1 MPSLRGLA
9 RAVGYAVLGGLIG
22 FTALIVAQAFRPRLE
37 IPIVVDRSLPWV
49 LFRGFYGIETYRGP
63 AGFAYTH
70 PRADIRLPGLDRNV
84 AWTFTV
90 TGRATRP
97 PEAGGQELAVFC
109 DGVVAGRH
117 QLSGSVDA
125 LSVTA
130 PPRKTPGLWLALK
143 VDPAQTIGNEVPLDV
158 GLQVLR
164 VDLAPQ
170 GFAWPTRQAMRAA
183 VAAGLATGFGV
194 GLLGLGLPLT
204 AGLLLLQG
212 IACAVLATH
221 GIGAFPPFTDH
232 VQSFAIAAAL
242 VLLAAATL
250 SRAWRR
256 PPAHTWLAALALT
269 AVVVVIRL
277 LVLVHPSSQAG
288 DSGFHL
294 TRFAGVLE
302 GRFFFLSDA
311 PGGQFPY
318 PVGLYVLASWMREL
332 MRDQVLL
339 LRAIAAVADAGAG
352 LLLFLFVRRQ
362 TLSPGAAMAT
372 LVLYFATPIGFQT
385 QARAYLTNA
394 FAHAAATASLSL
406 FGPAAAGLVETVRVT
421 GFGATAALAMLSH
434 VSSAVTLSASV
445 AVLALI
451 WIWPGHPPS
460 WRRAGVWALAAL
472 VLAAGASW
480 AVYYRHFDGLYRA
493 RPSAPAVEAA
503 SEAAPLLPAR
513 PAPRVP
519 VQRYEP
525 HQTQWAPGWPALA
538 SRAGAAPVYAWRAYG
553 PGVLALAAVG
563 FPVAWRR
570 RRVDPVASL
579 ALCTT
584 AVCAGFLVLGLL
596 SPIDLRYYLAAH
608 PAIAM
613 LGGLGAAAGH
623 DAGGLKRL
631 AAWLT
636 LAAAGAAGIAYWF
649 SWLA

>member
-63 AGFAYTH
+63 AGFAYPH
-70 PRADIRLPGLDRNV
+70 PTADIRLPGLDRNV

-250 SRAWRR
+250 GRAWRR

-269 AVVVVIRL
+269 AVVAVIRL

-372 LVLYFATPIGFQT
+372 LVLYLATPIGFQT
-385 QARAYLTNA
+385 QARAS
-394 FAHAAATASLSL
+394 FDQC
-406 FGPAAAGLVETVRVT
+406 VRPCRRHRQPEPVR
-421 GFGATAALAMLSH
+421 
-434 VSSAVTLSASV
+434 
-445 AVLALI
+445 
-451 WIWPGHPPS
+451 PGS
-460 WRRAGVWALAAL
+460 
-472 VLAAGASW
+472 
-480 AVYYRHFDGLYRA
+480 D
-493 RPSAPAVEAA
+493 RP
-503 SEAAPLLPAR
+503 
-513 PAPRVP
+513 
-519 VQRYEP
+519 
-525 HQTQWAPGWPALA
+525 G
-538 SRAGAAPVYAWRAYG
+538 
-553 PGVLALAAVG
+553 
-563 FPVAWRR
+563 
-570 RRVDPVASL
+570 
-579 ALCTT
+579 
-584 AVCAGFLVLGLL
+584 
-596 SPIDLRYYLAAH
+596 
-608 PAIAM
+608 
-613 LGGLGAAAGH
+613 
-623 DAGGLKRL
+623 
-631 AAWLT
+631 
-636 LAAAGAAGIAYWF
+636 
-649 SWLA
+649 